1 MKLLEKIFQQ
11 AKNNLRCIVLPES
24 LEERTLRA
32 ADIVLEQQIA
42 HIQLIGNK
50 ERILE
55 KANTLGLTHIDKARF
70 FDPEKEAKMST
81 YIDLLYALRKE
92 KGMTYEEASVL
103 AKNPLYLSVL
113 MIKNGDVD
121 GELAGAD
128 NSTGNVLRPALQI
141 VKTKPGVSVVSG
153 VFFMVF
159 DDTSIGE
166 DGVLVF
172 ADCAVT
178 PNPSAIQ
185 LAEIATVTAETTQLI
200 GGFTPRVALLSFS
213 TKGSAKHEMVDK
225 VISATKLA
233 QQLAPHICID
243 GELQL
248 DAAIVPSVGASKAP
262 NSLVKGNANVLIFP
276 SLETG
281 NIAYKLVQRLAGAEA
296 VGPVLQGMG
305 APINDLSRGC
315 SVDDIVRMIAITAN
329 QAR

>member
-1 MKLLEKIFQQ
+1 MKLLDTIFQQ
-11 AKNNLRCIVLPES
+11 AKENIRCIVLPES

-32 ADIVLEQQIA
+32 ADFVLKQHIA

-50 ERILE
+50 KEILE
-55 KANTLGLTHIDKARF
+55 KAASLGLSNIHQAKF
-70 FDPEKEAKMST
+70 FDPEIDAKMREYT
-81 YIDLLYALRKE
+81 ELLFNCRKS
-92 KGMTYEEASVL
+92 KGLSYEEATVL

-113 MIKNGDVD
+113 MIKNGDAD
-121 GELAGAD
+121 GELAGAE
-128 NSTGNVLRPALQI
+128 NTTGNVLRPALQI

-159 DDTSIGE
+159 KDTSIGE
-166 DGVLVF
+166 NGILVF

-178 PNPSAIQ
+178 PNPTAQQ
-185 LAEIATVTAETTQLI
+185 LAEIAVVTAETAEIL

-213 TKGSAKHEMVDK
+213 TKGSATHEMVDK
-225 VISATKLA
+225 VVEATKLA
-233 QQLAPHICID
+233 QKMAPSVCID

-248 DAAIVPSVGASKAP
+248 DAAIVPSVGMAKAP
-262 NSLVKGNANVLIFP
+262 NSLVQGRANVLVFP

-315 SVDDIVRMIAITAN
+315 SVNDIIGMIAITAN

>member
-24 LEERTLRA
+24 FEERTLRA
-32 ADIVLEQQIA
+32 ADIVLQQQIA

-50 ERILE
+50 ASILTTAKE
-55 KANTLGLTHIDKARF
+55 LGLAHIHQARF
-70 FDPEKEAKMST
+70 FDPETDPKMDEYSQ
-81 YIDLLYALRKE
+81 LLYSLRKA
-92 KGMTYEEASVL
+92 KGMTLEEARVL

-121 GELAGAD
+121 GELAGAA

-141 VKTKPGVSVVSG
+141 IKTKPGVSVVSG
-153 VFFMVF
+153 VFFMLF

-166 DGVLVF
+166 DGVMVF

-185 LAEIATVTAETTQLI
+185 LAEIAVVTAETTQTI

-225 VISATKLA
+225 VVTATQLA
-233 QQLAPHICID
+233 QQQAPTICID
-243 GELQL
+243 GELQV

-262 NSLVKGNANVLIFP
+262 NSLLKGNANVLIFP
-276 SLETG
+276 TLETG

-296 VGPVLQGMG
+296 IGPVLQGMA

-315 SVDDIVRMIAITAN
+315 SVEDVVRMIAITAN